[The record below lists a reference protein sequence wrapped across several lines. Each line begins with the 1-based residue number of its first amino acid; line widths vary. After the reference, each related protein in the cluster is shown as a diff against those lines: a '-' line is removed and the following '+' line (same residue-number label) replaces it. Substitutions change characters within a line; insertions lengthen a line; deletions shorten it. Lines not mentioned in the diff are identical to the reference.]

1 MPTPA
6 RSRAAPPWPAPAA
19 FRPCTGLLW
28 PCSGSL
34 RTSPDLNP
42 ERKSTD
48 RPCFGYLSVVL
59 CSGFSRWRAHE
70 AKLDA
75 LAGARSQACA
85 GTRKRK
91 RTRKH
96 ATSDVRA
103 GERRRV
109 GYDHAL
115 CQTQHQT
122 RAQTPAQTHRHT
134 QGQTPKRTKRDTPR
148 RTTRDTPRR
157 TKRTTPKRT
166 TPRRTT
172 PAKRDARCRLCCRR
186 PSRIRRRT
194 GRPGMGRR
202 MGILCSLI
210 VVTQGCSCL

>member
-1 MPTPA
+1 MFWVSI
-6 RSRAAPPWPAPAA
+6 R
-19 FRPCTGLLW
+19 
-28 PCSGSL
+28 
-34 RTSPDLNP
+34 
-42 ERKSTD
+42 
-48 RPCFGYLSVVL
+48 SVVF
-59 CSGFSRWRAHE
+59 GVYPMARR

-85 GTRKRK
+85 GTRKRKRKRK

-122 RAQTPAQTHRHT
+122 RAQTPAQTHRQT

-157 TKRTTPKRT
+157 TRRTTPKRNTPKRTTPKRNTPRRT
-166 TPRRTT
+166 TRDTPKRTKRDTPKRTRRTT
-172 PAKRDARCRLCCRR
+172 PAKRDARCRPCCRR

>member
-1 MPTPA
+1 MAVHRVALADGGP
-6 RSRAAPPWPAPAA
+6 
-19 FRPCTGLLW
+19 LW
-28 PCSGSL
+28 
-34 RTSPDLNP
+34 TSPDLNP
-42 ERKSTD
+42 ERKSAD

-59 CSGFSRWRAHE
+59 CTGFIRWRAHE

-134 QGQTPKRTKRDTPR
+134 QGQTPKRTR
-148 RTTRDTPRR
+148 
-157 TKRTTPKRT
+157 RTTPKRT
-166 TPRRTT
+166 TPKRTKRTRRTT

-186 PSRIRRRT
+186 PFRIRHRI

-202 MGILCSLI
+202 MGILGSLI
-210 VVTQGCSCL
+210 VVTQACSCL